1 MVKQLSQF
9 PAHLSSQKARLAV
22 KATKEPV
29 YQKYVSDIDSMIKGL
44 NEYLDKCE
52 MEMALAESINADTA
66 EEAQCQTR
74 IATLEALYKTGEH
87 HLGGAKGAKQR
98 FASM

>member
-1 MVKQLSQF
+1 MKQLSQF
-9 PAHLSSQKARLAV
+9 PSSLSSQKARLAV

-29 YQKYVSDIDSMIKGL
+29 YQKYVSDIDAMIKGL

-52 MEMALAESINADTA
+52 MDIALAESVNADTA
-66 EEAQCQTR
+66 DEGQRQAR
-74 IATLEALYKTGEH
+74 IATLEGLYKTGEH